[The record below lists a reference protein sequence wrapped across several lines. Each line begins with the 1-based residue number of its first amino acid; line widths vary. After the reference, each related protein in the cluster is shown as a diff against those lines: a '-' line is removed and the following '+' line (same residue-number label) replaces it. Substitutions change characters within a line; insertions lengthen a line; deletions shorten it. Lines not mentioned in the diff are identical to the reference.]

1 MDDIRD
7 NIKSLSNTGTLEN
20 ILIAIAYWLLVVV
33 IILFVFYI
41 AVKINNY
48 RQYRRFGKGDKDD
61 MTAN

>member
-20 ILIAIAYWLLVVV
+20 ILIAIAYWLLVVA

-48 RQYRRFGKGDKDD
+48 RQYGRNGKIERDD
-61 MTAN
+61 FMH